1 MHSYLSC
8 YEKIINTNIKSLHVH
23 DDFLRTDSKTGTKM
37 HYSVYYVHSSVY
49 SEYNSV
55 PWTCED
61 SHFSLPSSWDFIY
74 PPLLTNTWA
83 AIWVNPLGSI
93 EAIEVS
99 TDIHTQPFVFWLL
112 YRIKATGR
120 EGNGSPLLLPGK
132 SHGRRSLVGCSP
144 WGRKQ
149 WDRAEQL
156 HFTQFILYHWK
167 RKWQPTPVFLPGES
181 HGQRG
186 PAGRGPRGRR
196 ESTRLKWQQN
206 SRNEIAGNRN

>member
-8 YEKIINTNIKSLHVH
+8 YEKIINTNIKSLHIH
-23 DDFLRTDSKTGTKM
+23 DDFLRIASKTGTKM
-37 HYSVYYVHSSVY
+37 HYSVYYVHSSVC

-61 SHFSLPSSWDFIY
+61 SHFSLPSSWDFIF
-74 PPLLTNTWA
+74 PPWLTNTWA
-83 AIWVNPLGSI
+83 AVWVNPLGSI
-93 EAIEVS
+93 QAIEVS

-120 EGNGSPLLLPGK
+120 EGNGSPLQ
-132 SHGRRSLVGCSP
+132 CS
-144 WGRKQ
+144 
-149 WDRAEQL
+149 
-156 HFTQFILYHWK
+156 F
-167 RKWQPTPVFLPGES
+167 PVPGES

-196 ESTRLKWQQN
+196 ESRRLKWQQN